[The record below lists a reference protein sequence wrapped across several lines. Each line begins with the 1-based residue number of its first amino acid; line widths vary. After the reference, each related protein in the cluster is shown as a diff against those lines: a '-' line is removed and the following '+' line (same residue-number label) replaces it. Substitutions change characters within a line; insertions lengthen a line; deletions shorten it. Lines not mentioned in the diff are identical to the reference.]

1 MGDLS
6 DNGISFGKNKNIN
19 FSNFNGIHKDD
30 LNANKGALKDS
41 LFTKY
46 DTNKD
51 NILDETELKFLQN
64 DIQGFA
70 KNDKLSNRETKKFF
84 KSLGLENNKELKRDD
99 LYNFLEAIQAD
110 KDSIAS
116 AYTSSESGTTF
127 VEYKPDENNAVKREV
142 YSNEKD
148 GSHKPVAEQV
158 LYDED
163 HVSTTLYKEDGT
175 ISKYDV
181 NGNMQVLTT
190 YSPDGKPEI
199 LQEMNKDTHETVI
212 TEFGEDG
219 KTITSKYRENGMVTE
234 YLDAANNDRVT
245 MRVTDKGNDVLE
257 KVKYEYNDD
266 GSYKEI
272 LLDENDKPVSSVT
285 KKDDKELFKSSITTS
300 EDGSTTEVVSSGEGD
315 NIQRTKIVKDKDG
328 NITSRLNV
336 DENGNTVA
344 YKHKVNEGENW
355 YGIVQAKY
363 GITDYKTTMEI
374 VHQLKKN
381 ANVRRSS
388 SVMPSEIELPPTVK
402 LKNGQ
407 EISLKD
413 IDAKY
418 DELNSVKAKV
428 DVPQIPDD
436 LPQAYPQDKLAEI
449 EKKVTIPQEYLAVK
463 PENAGKTIT
472 QSDGK
477 ILKYNDAGKLK
488 YIYNSEADLKAEQ
501 NAIKFVYDEAGNFV
515 QYQVNNYN
523 EKGHFIGGAIYDN
536 DGNLSYFFVNE
547 GINPKTGK
555 FARQIQYNSDGKV
568 EYLRDKYEYN
578 EDGKILRYNIF
589 NLNENDQFEFNNL
602 VENKYSNDGKQ
613 TRELTYDAKG
623 NLEEDEIYD
632 VK

>member
-1 MGDLS
+1 MGDFS

-163 HVSTTLYKEDGT
+163 HVSTTLYKENGT

-285 KKDDKELFKSSITTS
+285 KKDDKELSKSSITTS
-300 EDGSTTEVVSSGEGD
+300 EDGSTTEIVTSGEGD
-315 NIQRTKIVKDKDG
+315 NIQRKKIVKDKDG

-336 DENGNTVA
+336 DENGNALA

-363 GITDYKTTMEI
+363 GVSDYTTIMEI

-381 ANVRRSS
+381 AGVRRSS

-407 EISLKD
+407 EIALKD
-413 IDAKY
+413 IDAKF
-418 DELNSVKAKV
+418 DELNSASAKV
-428 DVPQIPDD
+428 DVSQIPDD

-449 EKKVTIPQEYLAVK
+449 EKNITIPQEYLAVK

-477 ILKYNDAGKLK
+477 ILVYNDAGKVK
-488 YIYNSEADLKAEQ
+488 YVYNSEDDLKANRPTVDLSYGINYQ
-501 NAIKFVYDEAGNFV
+501 IKKYDKNGNKV
-515 QYQVNNYN
+515 CVISYN
-523 EKGHFIGGAIYDN
+523 K
-536 DGNLSYFFVNE
+536 DGNMESFLVNE
-547 GINPKTGK
+547 GIDPKTGK
-555 FARQIQYNSDGKV
+555 AARQIEYNSNGKV
-568 EYLRDKYEYN
+568 QYIYDKFEYS

>member
-1 MGDLS
+1 MSNFS

-30 LNANKGALKDS
+30 LKAEKGALKDS
-41 LFTKY
+41 LFAKY
-46 DTNKD
+46 DKNKD

-70 KNDKLSNRETKKFF
+70 KNDKLSKRETKKFF

-163 HVSTTLYKEDGT
+163 HVLTTLYKEDGT
-175 ISKYDV
+175 IHKFDV
-181 NGNMQVLTT
+181 RDNMQFLTVT
-190 YSPDGKPEI
+190 NSDGKTKM
-199 LQEMNKDTHETVI
+199 LQEMNKDTNETVT
-212 TEFGEDG
+212 TEFADDGE
-219 KTITSKYRENGMVTE
+219 TIASKYRENGAITE
-234 YLDAANNDRVT
+234 YLDPNNDRVT
-245 MRVTDKGNDVLE
+245 MRVTDKGNGVTE
-257 KVKYEYNDD
+257 KVKYDYNED
-266 GSYKEI
+266 GSYKTT
-272 LLDENDKPVSSVT
+272 LLDANDKPVSSVT
-285 KKDDKELFKSSITTS
+285 KKGDKELATSSITTS
-300 EDGSTTEVVSSGEGD
+300 EDGSTTEIVTSGEGE
-315 NIQRTKIVKDKDG
+315 NVQRTKVVKDKDG
-328 NITSRLNV
+328 NVTTKVNI
-336 DENGNTVA
+336 DENGNAVA
-344 YKHKVNEGENW
+344 YNHKVNEGENW

-407 EISLKD
+407 EIALKD
-413 IDAKY
+413 IDAKF
-418 DELNSVKAKV
+418 DELNSASAKV
-428 DVPQIPDD
+428 NVPQIPDD

-449 EKKVTIPQEYLAVK
+449 EKQVTIPQEYLAVK

-477 ILKYNDAGKLK
+477 ILEYNEDGKVL
-488 YIYNSEADLKAEQ
+488 YVYNSEADLKA
-501 NAIKFVYDEAGNFV
+501 NRPTVDLSYGTD
-515 QYQVNNYN
+515 YQINKYN
-523 EKGHFIGGAIYDN
+523 EKGHKIGETYYN
-536 DGNLSYFFVNE
+536 SNGNLEFFIVNE
-547 GINPKTGK
+547 GIDPKTGNNDRAIMYK
-555 FARQIQYNSDGKV
+555 TNGKV
-568 EYLRDKYEYN
+568 DSLYKYQYN
-578 EDGKILRYNIF
+578 EDGNLTVCDLFRANDDGQFVFQDHTERKYN
-589 NLNENDQFEFNNL
+589 
-602 VENKYSNDGKQ
+602 NDGTK
-613 TRELTYDAKG
+613 TRVITYNAEG
-623 NLEEDEIYD
+623 NLTEDKIYD
-632 VK
+632 M

>member
-1 MGDLS
+1 MGNFS

-30 LNANKGALKDS
+30 VNAEKGALKDS
-41 LFTKY
+41 LFAKY

-51 NILDETELKFLQN
+51 NILDETELKLMQN

-70 KNDKLSNRETKKFF
+70 KNEKLSKRETKKFF
-84 KSLGLENNKELKRDD
+84 KSLGLENSKELKRDD
-99 LYNFLEAIQAD
+99 LYNFLSTIQAD

-116 AYTSSESGTTF
+116 ASTSSESGTTF
-127 VEYKPDENNAVKREV
+127 VEYKPDENNAIKREV
-142 YSNEKD
+142 YSNEQD

-158 LYDED
+158 LYDEN
-163 HVSTTLYKEDGT
+163 HVLTTLYKEDGT
-175 ISKYDV
+175 IHKFDV
-181 NGNMQVLTT
+181 KDNMQFLTVT
-190 YSPDGKPEI
+190 NSDGKTKM
-199 LQEMNKDTHETVI
+199 LQEMNKDTHETVT
-212 TEFGEDG
+212 TEFADDGE
-219 KTITSKYRENGMVTE
+219 TIASKYRENGMVTE
-234 YLDAANNDRVT
+234 YLDASNNDRVT

-272 LLDENDKPVSSVT
+272 LLDANDKPVSSVT
-285 KKDDKELFKSSITTS
+285 KQDDKELSKSSITTS
-300 EDGSTTEVVSSGEGD
+300 EDGSTTEIVTSGEGD
-315 NIQRTKIVKDKDG
+315 NIQRKKIVKDKDG

-336 DENGNTVA
+336 DENGNALA

-407 EISLKD
+407 EIALKD
-413 IDAKY
+413 IDAKF
-418 DELNSVKAKV
+418 DELNSASAKV

-449 EKKVTIPQEYLAVK
+449 EKNITIPQEYLAVK

-477 ILKYNDAGKLK
+477 ILEYNDAGKVE
-488 YIYNSEADLKAEQ
+488 YIYNSEADLKADQ
-501 NAIKFVYDEAGNFV
+501 KNIKFVYDDAGNFLRF
-515 QYQVNNYN
+515 QVYNYN
-523 EKGHFIGGAIYDN
+523 EKGHF
-536 DGNLSYFFVNE
+536 LS
-547 GINPKTGK
+547 GR
-555 FARQIQYNSDGKV
+555 AYNSDGNLDFIV
-568 EYLRDKYEYN
+568 ENYAINPTTGNWVRQVRYQP
-578 EDGKILRYNIF
+578 DGKICQ
-589 NLNENDQFEFNNL
+589 LNERVFNDNGKVTVEDLFKLNDNGQLVFNYHWI
-602 VENKYSNDGKQ
+602 NKYNNDVTK
-613 TRELTYDAKG
+613 TRELTYNAEG
-623 NLEEDEIYD
+623 NLIGDKIYD
-632 VK
+632 VQ

>member
-1 MGDLS
+1 MSDYS

-70 KNDKLSNRETKKFF
+70 KNDKLSKRETKKFF

-99 LYNFLEAIQAD
+99 LYNFLSTIQAD

-116 AYTSSESGTTF
+116 ASTSSESGTTF
-127 VEYKPDENNAVKREV
+127 VEYKPDENNAIKREV
-142 YSNEKD
+142 YSNEQD

-158 LYDED
+158 LYDEN
-163 HVSTTLYKEDGT
+163 HVLTTLYKEDGT
-175 ISKYDV
+175 IHKFDV
-181 NGNMQVLTT
+181 RDNMQFLTVT
-190 YSPDGKPEI
+190 NSDGKTKM
-199 LQEMNKDTHETVI
+199 LQEMNKDTNETVT
-212 TEFGEDG
+212 TEFADDGE
-219 KTITSKYRENGMVTE
+219 TIASKYRENGAITE
-234 YLDAANNDRVT
+234 YLDPNNDRVT
-245 MRVTDKGNDVLE
+245 MRVTDKGNGVTE
-257 KVKYEYNDD
+257 KVKYDYNED
-266 GSYKEI
+266 GSYKTT
-272 LLDENDKPVSSVT
+272 LLDANDKPVSSVT
-285 KKDDKELFKSSITTS
+285 KKGDKELATSSITTS
-300 EDGSTTEVVSSGEGD
+300 EDGSTTEIVTSGEGE
-315 NIQRTKIVKDKDG
+315 NVQRTKVVKDKDG
-328 NITSRLNV
+328 NVTTKVNI
-336 DENGNTVA
+336 DENGNAVA
-344 YKHKVNEGENW
+344 YNHKVNEGENW

-407 EISLKD
+407 EIALKD
-413 IDAKY
+413 IDAKF
-418 DELNSVKAKV
+418 DELNSASAKV

-449 EKKVTIPQEYLAVK
+449 EKNITIPQEYLEVK

-477 ILKYNDAGKLK
+477 ILEYNEDGKVL
-488 YIYNSEADLKAEQ
+488 YVYNSEADLKA
-501 NAIKFVYDEAGNFV
+501 NRPTVDLSYGTD
-515 QYQVNNYN
+515 YQINKYN
-523 EKGHFIGGAIYDN
+523 EKGHKIGETYYN
-536 DGNLSYFFVNE
+536 SNGNLEFFIVNE
-547 GINPKTGK
+547 GIDPKTGNNDRAIMYK
-555 FARQIQYNSDGKV
+555 TNGKV
-568 EYLRDKYEYN
+568 DSLYKYQYN
-578 EDGKILRYNIF
+578 EDGNLTVCDLFRANDDGQFVFQDHTERKYN
-589 NLNENDQFEFNNL
+589 
-602 VENKYSNDGKQ
+602 NDGTK
-613 TRELTYDAKG
+613 TRVITYNAEG
-623 NLEEDEIYD
+623 NLTEDKIYD
-632 VK
+632 M